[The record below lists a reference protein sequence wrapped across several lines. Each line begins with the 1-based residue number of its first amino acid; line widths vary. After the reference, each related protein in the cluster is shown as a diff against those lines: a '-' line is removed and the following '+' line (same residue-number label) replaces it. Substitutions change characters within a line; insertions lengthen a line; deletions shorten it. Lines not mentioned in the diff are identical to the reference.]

1 MTTTTKL
8 GRVITL
14 GASFQKVTLSFDH
27 MVFQSHMTNEIRC
40 ISTTT
45 RPMVIKFGKVVSY
58 FYQPYQ
64 RGDLLRE
71 ALNLKV
77 SWPCNHLVL
86 GFWLSLIQFVV
97 LEGQRLSCRRFVVP
111 CFTSS
116 EFRFLNF
123 NMHSKEMSYIIFINI
138 LGSSLVGFP
147 NNVKIE
153 ICNLKRLLICL

>member
-14 GASFQKVTLSFDH
+14 GVFIQKVTSSLDQ

-77 SWPCNHLVL
+77 S
-86 GFWLSLIQFVV
+86 
-97 LEGQRLSCRRFVVP
+97 
-111 CFTSS
+111 
-116 EFRFLNF
+116 
-123 NMHSKEMSYIIFINI
+123 
-138 LGSSLVGFP
+138 
-147 NNVKIE
+147 
-153 ICNLKRLLICL
+153 